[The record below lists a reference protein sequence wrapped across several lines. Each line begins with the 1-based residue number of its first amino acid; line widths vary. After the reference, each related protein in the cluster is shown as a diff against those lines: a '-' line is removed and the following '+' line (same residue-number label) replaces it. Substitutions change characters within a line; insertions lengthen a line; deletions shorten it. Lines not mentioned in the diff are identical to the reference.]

1 IYSALERLVVRR
13 ADCVIVVSHDMA
25 RKVVER
31 GISPT
36 KVRVVHNAC
45 LLTCE
50 NDVPSW
56 KAEAPPLIGVFGRLS
71 PEKGIDLAL
80 RVHSL
85 VLQRLHKAQLLIA
98 GEGPECARLQ
108 RYSEQLGIA
117 SSVCWLGYREAL
129 AELYPRL
136 SVLLIPSR
144 SEGLPNV
151 ALEAMAYGIPVVA
164 AAVGGLPE

>member
-1 IYSALERLVVRR
+1 
-13 ADCVIVVSHDMA
+13 
-25 RKVVER
+25 
-31 GISPT
+31 
-36 KVRVVHNAC
+36 
-45 LLTCE
+45 
-50 NDVPSW
+50 
-56 KAEAPPLIGVFGRLS
+56 
-71 PEKGIDLAL
+71 
-80 RVHSL
+80 SL

-164 AAVGGLPE
+164 AAVGGLPEIISDGETGFLAPSGEAHELAQKIIALIENPSLRRTLGVRGREVVALRFSLEARIRTLTDIYDSAMARN